1 MTITWLR
8 TGIQKPSDFLKE
20 QNLKL
25 SDDNFAILRKEKITS
40 LSFLDMS
47 KDNFKECGLKI
58 GLATLLTKE
67 ATYKLEDDNEELVQ
81 CIKEIKRRLENMGSI
96 LTDSNEAMRCEYIST
111 ILHASLYIVKR
122 ITSKEITLAPKL
134 EVVGE
139 ESTGQVD
146 YAIKALKEFLC
157 IMEGKLHQNRKRESG
172 EVFGEIFDYIYGIFA
187 TALEVFYSFHLRW
200 NIEHKQESSQYSI
213 SESALKEGSE
223 EEKDLRKNVKR
234 IMEVIVG

>member
-1 MTITWLR
+1 MITSQYSAKKRLPAYPFLTCPR
-8 TGIQKPSDFLKE
+8 T
-20 QNLKL
+20 
-25 SDDNFAILRKEKITS
+25 ILRS
-40 LSFLDMS
+40 V
-47 KDNFKECGLKI
+47 
-58 GLATLLTKE
+58 

-157 IMEGKLHQNRKRESG
+157 IMEGKLHQVVTS
-172 EVFGEIFDYIYGIFA
+172 FA
-187 TALEVFYSFHLRW
+187 QNL
-200 NIEHKQESSQYSI
+200 IQC
-213 SESALKEGSE
+213 ESAL
-223 EEKDLRKNVKR
+223 
-234 IMEVIVG
+234 